1 MISAKQAK
9 EQSIENKATN
19 AEKDLEESIKKAIKK
34 GKTEC
39 TFLCSYDLLE
49 SMTAKAEEAGYRVT
63 PVQGGIKIYWG

>member
-9 EQSIENKATN
+9 EQSIENKAAN

-39 TFLCSYDLLE
+39 TFLCSYDLCLLYT
-49 SMTAKAEEAGYRVT
+49 SPSPRD
-63 PVQGGIKIYWG
+63 

>member
-9 EQSIENKATN
+9 EQSIENKAAN
-19 AEKDLEESIKKAIKK
+19 AEKYLEESIKKAIKK

-39 TFLCSYDLLE
+39 TFLYSYDLLE

>member
-9 EQSIENKATN
+9 EQSIENKAIN
-19 AEKDLEESIKKAIKK
+19 AEKDLDESIKKAIKK

-39 TFLCSYDLLE
+39 TFLCSYDLIE

-63 PVQGGIKIYWG
+63 AVQGGIKIYWG

>member
-1 MISAKQAK
+1 MNWEVKYLP
-9 EQSIENKATN
+9 EV
-19 AEKDLEESIKKAIKK
+19 EKDLKQLDSTLRNLVKKAIKK

>member
-1 MISAKQAK
+1 MISAKVAK
-9 EQSIENKATN
+9 EQSIENKAAN

-39 TFLCSYDLLE
+39 TFICSYDLIELL
-49 SMTAKAEEAGYRVT
+49 TQKAEAAGYKVG